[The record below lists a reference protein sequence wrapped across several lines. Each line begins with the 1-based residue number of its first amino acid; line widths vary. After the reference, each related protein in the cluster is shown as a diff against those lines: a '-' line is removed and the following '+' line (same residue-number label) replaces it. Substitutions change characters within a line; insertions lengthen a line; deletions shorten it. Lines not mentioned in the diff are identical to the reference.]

1 LPTPVLLNSN
11 LCQNLSQTIPPPLRK
26 ALRNRDWSNDLADS
40 NEESGC
46 LEVMME
52 ISLRALRRQVSG
64 CLLLALVAP
73 VIAVAASPQQSTK
86 SDLNVE
92 GTSSSSAQTQSNS
105 IERKIPGPAQTESLP
120 DSPGSVQTIAQNQG
134 QNGQPSQPQQPNS
147 TQQPSITQEPVG
159 TAASQSVKATGV
171 AASQPAGAAI
181 APAKQRRTRSILI
194 KVGAL
199 VGAGV
204 AVGTIVGLTAA
215 SPGRPR

>member
-1 LPTPVLLNSN
+1 
-11 LCQNLSQTIPPPLRK
+11 
-26 ALRNRDWSNDLADS
+26 
-40 NEESGC
+40 
-46 LEVMME
+46 MME